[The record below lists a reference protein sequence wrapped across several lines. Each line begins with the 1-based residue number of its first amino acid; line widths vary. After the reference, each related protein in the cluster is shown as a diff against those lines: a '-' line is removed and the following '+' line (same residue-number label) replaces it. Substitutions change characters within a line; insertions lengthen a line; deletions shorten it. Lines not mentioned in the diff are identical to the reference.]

1 MGQQILITVQCLK
14 IKIFFG
20 ILKSLVSNIILF
32 FGFQNLPSTS
42 SLLSKPSL
50 MSQKTVIRPATISA
64 ARPSAVETN
73 TTQISN
79 KDPRLA
85 KSSISHVHKT
95 NLPSAKVSYDMRREM
110 VPSPDIVIL
119 PETTKTSPKSSK
131 APSKREGS
139 QKRENGKSDAKKSFK
154 SRSSSSSSSSTLSPT
169 KSHKTSKSS
178 KKETKSSKKSAVPD
192 GKFKDIKSIHLRNYV
207 RKARSVSSSPE
218 PPGALEKK
226 SLAVSSK
233 LWYLQVCQILR
244 YHCIFNW

>member
-1 MGQQILITVQCLK
+1 ML
-14 IKIFFG
+14 FG
-20 ILKSLVSNIILF
+20 L
-32 FGFQNLPSTS
+32 QNLPFS
-42 SLLSKPSL
+42 SSILLKPSV

-73 TTQISN
+73 TSQISN

-85 KSSISHVHKT
+85 KSSISHVLKT
-95 NLPSAKVSYDMRREM
+95 NLPSAKVSYDTRREM

-119 PETTKTSPKSSK
+119 PESSK
-131 APSKREGS
+131 SIKSPSKREGS
-139 QKRENGKSDAKKSFK
+139 LKRENGKSDAKKSVK
-154 SRSSSSSSSSTLSPT
+154 SRSSSSSSSSTLSPS
-169 KSHKTSKSS
+169 KIHKTSKSS
-178 KKETKSSKKSAVPD
+178 KKETKSSKKAAVPD

-218 PPGALEKK
+218 QPGAHEKK
-226 SLAVSSK
+226 SGAVSSK